1 MHLFVKVRGVTL
13 TLDVELGTT
22 IAEVKAMVAGKLSS
36 PSETVPASG
45 IRLMDKSNKA
55 IGEGMEGG
63 AVTVG
68 DCDIQ
73 PNITVFGVV
82 VPTKQ
87 PDTYIPHIKET
98 LQQDLLALTE
108 LKRTFVFIGL
118 ASCDNGHRER
128 RDNTIL
134 RQQCPEHLP
143 PLCQKY
149 GLSLR
154 ILLVDLGFGAI
165 REPQIYDVDKGWTLA
180 GADVGEKEEK
190 EEKKET
196 KEKTPTSVVD
206 LRVRRYVHANGAQ
219 LGVYPTNINGE
230 EVNLANLEPKQAAD
244 KPPQRTLA
252 GLDLLDVA
260 ARVVKK
266 GGVLVAGNFFQDA
279 APYVVDGD
287 PRILA
292 ELGKPYYRGA

>member
-13 TLDVELGTT
+13 TLDVEPGTT
-22 IAEVKAMVAGKLSS
+22 IAEVKAMVASKLSS

-55 IGEGMEGG
+55 FGEGMEGG
-63 AVTVG
+63 TVTVG

-73 PNITVFGVV
+73 PDITVFGVV
-82 VPTKQ
+82 VPTRQ
-87 PDTYIPHIKET
+87 PDAYIPHIKET
-98 LQQDLLALTE
+98 LQQDLVALTE
-108 LKRTFVFIGL
+108 LDKTFVFIGL
-118 ASCDNGHRER
+118 ASCDNGHPER
-128 RDNTIL
+128 QDNTIL

-165 REPQIYDVDKGWTLA
+165 REPQIYDIDQGWKPV
-180 GADVGEKEEK
+180 GADVGET

-196 KEKTPTSVVD
+196 KEKTPTSVGD
-206 LRVRRYVHANGAQ
+206 PRVHRYAHTNGAQ

-230 EVNLANLEPKQAAD
+230 EYNRTDLKPKQAAE

-260 ARVVKK
+260 ARVVKH

-279 APYVVDGD
+279 APYVVAGD

>member
-22 IAEVKAMVAGKLSS
+22 IAEVKAMVASRLSS

-45 IRLMDKSNKA
+45 IRLMDKSNNKA
-55 IGEGMEGG
+55 FGEGMEGG

-73 PNITVFGVV
+73 PDITVFGVV

-87 PDTYIPHIKET
+87 PDAYIPRIKET
-98 LQQDLLALTE
+98 LAQDLVALTE
-108 LKRTFVFIGL
+108 LDKTFVFIGL
-118 ASCDNGHRER
+118 ASCDNGHPER
-128 RDNTIL
+128 QDNTIL

-165 REPQIYDVDKGWTLA
+165 REPQIYDIDQGWKPV
-180 GADVGEKEEK
+180 GADVGEKEE
-190 EEKKET
+190 T
-196 KEKTPTSVVD
+196 KEKTPPSVGD
-206 LRVRRYVHANGAQ
+206 PRVRRYVHTNGAQ
-219 LGVYPTNINGE
+219 LGVYPTNIKGGE
-230 EVNLANLEPKQAAD
+230 YSLTDLKPKQAAE

-252 GLDLLDVA
+252 GRDLLDVA

-279 APYVVDGD
+279 APYVVAGD

>member
-22 IAEVKAMVAGKLSS
+22 IAEVKSMVASKLSS

-45 IRLMDKSNKA
+45 IRLMDKSNNKA
-55 IGEGMEGG
+55 FGEGMEGG
-63 AVTVG
+63 AV
-68 DCDIQ
+68 
-73 PNITVFGVV
+73 
-82 VPTKQ
+82 
-87 PDTYIPHIKET
+87 
-98 LQQDLLALTE
+98 
-108 LKRTFVFIGL
+108 
-118 ASCDNGHRER
+118 
-128 RDNTIL
+128 
-134 RQQCPEHLP
+134 PEHLL

-165 REPQIYDVDKGWTLA
+165 REPQIYDIDQGWKPV
-180 GADVGEKEEK
+180 GADLGEKEE
-190 EEKKET
+190 EKET
-196 KEKTPTSVVD
+196 KEKTPTSVGD
-206 LRVRRYVHANGAQ
+206 LRVRRYVHTNGAQ
-219 LGVYPTNINGE
+219 LGVYPTNINGQE
-230 EVNLANLEPKQAAD
+230 YSLTDLKPKQAAE

-252 GLDLLDVA
+252 GRDLLDVA

-279 APYVVDGD
+279 APYVVAGD

>member
-22 IAEVKAMVAGKLSS
+22 IAEVKAMVASRLSS

-45 IRLMDKSNKA
+45 IRLMDKSNNKA
-55 IGEGMEGG
+55 FGEGMEGG

-73 PNITVFGVV
+73 PDITVFGVV

-87 PDTYIPHIKET
+87 PDAYIPRIKET
-98 LQQDLLALTE
+98 LAQDLVALTE
-108 LKRTFVFIGL
+108 LDKTFVFIGL
-118 ASCDNGHRER
+118 ASCDNGHPER
-128 RDNTIL
+128 QDNTIL

-165 REPQIYDVDKGWTLA
+165 REPQIYDIDQGWKPV
-180 GADVGEKEEK
+180 GADVGEKEE
-190 EEKKET
+190 T
-196 KEKTPTSVVD
+196 KEKTPPSVGD
-206 LRVRRYVHANGAQ
+206 PRVRRYVHTNGAQ
-219 LGVYPTNINGE
+219 LGVYPTNIKGGE
-230 EVNLANLEPKQAAD
+230 YSLTDLKPKQAAE

-260 ARVVKK
+260 ARVVKH
-266 GGVLVAGNFFQDA
+266 GGVLVAGNFFRDA
-279 APYVVDGD
+279 APYVVAGD